1 MKAVR
6 NCLRGFKACSH
17 QSSMNIFLS
26 RQQGNNY
33 FMMLKENPTK
43 FAVNNVDISNNNQR
57 FIHSNFVLLKERM
70 FDNDLEQQIYEREKE
85 ALMRGRISESGE
97 NETDAQE
104 PENGMTNFVV
114 VSSLFL
120 CVWYGIKYLY
130 NQYKTSIRE
139 NENFDWLM
147 SGSLNTNTL
156 SEADETNIASLLSDI
171 KTLVKEH
178 QYIDEFYS
186 SLALSKNNNLS
197 EPALEIMSIIFRKG
211 SSPRL
216 AELFYKISIQNK
228 DFNIIRMVIDN
239 ISSFQSSSSHIS
251 FEELSNLANMSSRDA
266 SQRIQ
271 QFESM
276 DMRQTRAIV
285 LREKR
290 SLSLLSHFFSNKH
303 LLKHFL
309 EDDAY
314 RNDLINLFN
323 KGNDL
328 ERFIALI
335 CMNGIVM
342 SCLTTSNM
350 RSLNETHPHLI
361 NAMNQSAMK
370 VKDQIYKNHISILT
384 RHIENMNEN
393 TMVLSLKSPNS
404 TNLLGSAIVSF
415 ICHLHMKYQ
424 VRLPVHRSLWRASVL
439 FTYCIYHSTYQK
451 SLSNF
456 LSDRIHNKNASLPLT
471 EYNKNWNEAEYKI
484 IFLNGILWII
494 TNSIVRN
501 WFAFVPLLLF

>member
-1 MKAVR
+1 MNHRKVESFDQIIMMNNKSVVYGNLRSIKERLQSKISLGIPFVKKAQKMKAVR

-186 SLALSKNNNLS
+186 S
-197 EPALEIMSIIFRKG
+197 
-211 SSPRL
+211 
-216 AELFYKISIQNK
+216 
-228 DFNIIRMVIDN
+228 V
-239 ISSFQSSSSHIS
+239 
-251 FEELSNLANMSSRDA
+251 SNR
-266 SQRIQ
+266 
-271 QFESM
+271 
-276 DMRQTRAIV
+276 
-285 LREKR
+285 
-290 SLSLLSHFFSNKH
+290 
-303 LLKHFL
+303 
-309 EDDAY
+309 
-314 RNDLINLFN
+314 
-323 KGNDL
+323 
-328 ERFIALI
+328 
-335 CMNGIVM
+335 
-342 SCLTTSNM
+342 
-350 RSLNETHPHLI
+350 
-361 NAMNQSAMK
+361 
-370 VKDQIYKNHISILT
+370 
-384 RHIENMNEN
+384 
-393 TMVLSLKSPNS
+393 
-404 TNLLGSAIVSF
+404 
-415 ICHLHMKYQ
+415 
-424 VRLPVHRSLWRASVL
+424 
-439 FTYCIYHSTYQK
+439 
-451 SLSNF
+451 
-456 LSDRIHNKNASLPLT
+456 
-471 EYNKNWNEAEYKI
+471 
-484 IFLNGILWII
+484 
-494 TNSIVRN
+494 
-501 WFAFVPLLLF
+501 